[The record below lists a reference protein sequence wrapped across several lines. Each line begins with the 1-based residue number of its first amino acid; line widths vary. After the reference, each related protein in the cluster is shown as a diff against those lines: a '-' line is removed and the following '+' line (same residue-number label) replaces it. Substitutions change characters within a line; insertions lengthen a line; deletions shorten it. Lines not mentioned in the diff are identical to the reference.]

1 MSSSQQ
7 NGIDTTADENK
18 FRVLKKPFKTFSKVA
33 GKIISSRGDKTLPVA
48 IRQTTPQ
55 PPPKDNNNP
64 HLPVAAEF
72 TRPRGQPEFP
82 PLQTPGTGGA
92 AAGPLGT
99 QPGQTPSSSPLTNG
113 GHLAPGLPQDIYP
126 AAQSLSLPPVTD
138 EPFVCKYTDE
148 GQGMRPETAS
158 DKDDTIDLIIQSHGE
173 TATPSEQTG
182 PIHEVHGDSRTA
194 SPSELPLTTASREPA
209 ELDTTEAMPGQRRS
223 GYAPTQPSNGDTQSF
238 LNRTNRGQG
247 PGRAANTAVIA
258 ATFAQAKAQ
267 AQGNTNPA
275 QTQPQ
280 PVPPRKT
287 VSSVGRAT
295 PASPP
300 TSPPGSRPPRTTE
313 PISMPSQ
320 AGRATSVNHTPLTA
334 QPTSMSSQTPRETPA
349 ETPVSHTPPPTRLI
363 APSSRTSGET
373 PQDSATPTIQA
384 VNTPSQTEQLGDENQ
399 GREPAQQ
406 ENADRT
412 GTMSGESVT
421 SEKTEGGTLPS
432 GPGNDNEEDTA
443 SDDGKENDQAST
455 VVDEQVTAEGQGPG
469 LFNRLLHPN
478 KNKPKTIAKPETT
491 TKPKTNAK
499 PQTIVKASTHPP
511 GYEDWYKRL
520 KKVQKQHKI
529 QENPLHDLLSNVVQW
544 FMDQIAARDKTI
556 REKEQTI
563 QARTNNIGL
572 QEQEILRLRSNLRQQ
587 GEGMQ
592 KSWEK
597 AEKEKKE
604 AQSERQ
610 HAEAEKQTAL
620 NNLATAESQARNAQ
634 ASADAAHEKLLER
647 EQLIIR
653 LRNERNAARQKNAQ
667 YIKDIS
673 ARDEQQ
679 EATVEELRRTRADFD
694 AAVRERD
701 QLDRD
706 FTEYWEKTQKTESE
720 LTATRGHLEQ
730 VQQTLQQTR
739 QNLTNTIAE
748 RDGYKKTSA
757 EAHGRYGKLQDW
769 HEEEMRRVLADH
781 DKTIKGHENE
791 VHRINTEHAQET
803 RRTQQDHQQELHR
816 VKGDH
821 AQQLKRVNAEHAQ
834 HIQRVNAEH
843 EQAMRLTQEDH
854 KEKFYEYEQEVKRT
868 QENHNKKVQEQEQ
881 YIRRIKGEHAQQMYR
896 ANSDHALR
904 IQHIQQEAAQ
914 DLQGA
919 EDRAAQ
925 SLKAAEDKAAQDL
938 QELQASLETLV
949 QNYEDDKAKVEDAHK
964 EETDRLGAELDGM
977 KGKYKA
983 KLKNETARLN
993 VQVRNLQTRMA
1004 SYSNRDAAGAIPDDE
1019 FRSSFLQLAR
1029 RINNLISWV
1038 PRPSTYRSVPELDP
1052 DDFLTRTAQQGGR
1065 NWPKF
1070 VRSVCWRAIVKGF
1083 FSRQLGFGALGSQA
1097 GEGFNALDQLYQ
1109 LFAVADP
1116 KNPRG
1121 PRVILP
1127 HTKDMN
1133 AWRAG
1138 FFTAVLRLVRQGSAP
1153 NNVYIRLYNANVQRV
1168 VDDLAA
1174 SLERVT
1180 GSALGAE
1187 AKEEISGFVSGLGT
1201 LALEMASQRSHV
1213 LLETCERG
1221 RPVGADMFKS
1231 ESEQGYGDTE
1241 VDIMTQPCIKRV
1253 GDGQDD
1259 LRAERII
1266 AQGDFV
1272 PLRG

>member
-194 SPSELPLTTASREPA
+194 SPS
-209 ELDTTEAMPGQRRS
+209 DRS
-223 GYAPTQPSNGDTQSF
+223 SNVGESYSADSPTHLHVLSNPER
-238 LNRTNRGQG
+238 N
-247 PGRAANTAVIA
+247 
-258 ATFAQAKAQ
+258 
-267 AQGNTNPA
+267 
-275 QTQPQ
+275 
-280 PVPPRKT
+280 
-287 VSSVGRAT
+287 
-295 PASPP
+295 
-300 TSPPGSRPPRTTE
+300 
-313 PISMPSQ
+313 
-320 AGRATSVNHTPLTA
+320 AGRNASEPYSAADSTYRPILSN
-334 QPTSMSSQTPRETPA
+334 QWRN
-349 ETPVSHTPPPTRLI
+349 
-363 APSSRTSGET
+363 APGLRYSDDSSR
-373 PQDSATPTIQA
+373 
-384 VNTPSQTEQLGDENQ
+384 
-399 GREPAQQ
+399 
-406 ENADRT
+406 
-412 GTMSGESVT
+412 TMSGESVT